1 MAFPIRLALPLLAAF
16 LLPVAAGAAAP
27 QPRASSV
34 SLVAARPSA
43 DVQYVVQWVA
53 QSNDN
58 MAMPFVVL
66 DKKGARIFAFA
77 ADGTFVG
84 TTPVLLG
91 LAKGD
96 DSVPGIGER
105 PIGSIKPEERTT
117 PAGRFVTEPGLN
129 TKGEDIVWVSFD
141 DAISMHRARV
151 VDPKERR
158 FERLATPTPNDNRI
172 SYGCI
177 NIPIGFYNE
186 TVKPLLGHA
195 RGVVYVLPETRPVR
209 DMFGP
214 QGAATARR

>member
-1 MAFPIRLALPLLAAF
+1 MSFISRFVLASSLVLALPSAGLAAT
-16 LLPVAAGAAAP
+16 P
-27 QPRASSV
+27 QARASAV
-34 SLVAARPSA
+34 SLTAARPSA
-43 DVQYVVQWVA
+43 DVQYVVQWVS

-77 ADGTFVG
+77 ADGMFLG

-96 DSVPGIGER
+96 DSVPGIGDR

-117 PAGRFVTEPGLN
+117 PAGRFVTEPGVN
-129 TKGEDIVWVSFD
+129 TKHEDIVWVSFD

-158 FERLATPTPNDNRI
+158 FERLATPTPSDNRI

-177 NIPIGFYNE
+177 NIPIGFYND
-186 TVKPLLGHA
+186 TIRPLLGSA

-214 QGAATARR
+214 QGTASVRR